1 MLRAK
6 ELSQADIQEILSLRG
21 KMPQAEIRKKFGIG
35 TSRLYR
41 IWNNGG
47 ENSSQAAAAAAAK
60 GQAPASNGKGQ
71 AATLG
76 ASAPADANGKEA
88 RAPAD
93 ANGKEARAPAGQ
105 AATPGKT
112 AGANSQR
119 TDAEVLLALGRIEE
133 QLGRLEKQQALL
145 LDAQESHYEDVEE
158 LEDTVEQIA
167 EDGANILDNLEAGSQ
182 QARTTMENLLVVAK
196 AARDIGLVLL
206 GFGGLGLLLWTLS
219 WRVATK
225 TAKEKATQ
233 DSTREPPPTEPKV
246 ATPAPAGPVAPHK
259 PKRGIQAME

>member
-6 ELSQADIQEILSLRG
+6 ELSQADIQEIRSLRG

-47 ENSSQAAAAAAAK
+47 ENSSQAAAAAAAAAK
-60 GQAPASNGKGQ
+60 GQAPAPNGKGQ

-88 RAPAD
+88 RAPAG

-182 QARTTMENLLVVAK
+182 QVRTTAENCAAAAK
-196 AARDIGLVLL
+196 AGKDVFWGLVGL
-206 GFGGLGLLLWTLS
+206 GGLALGLWLLFWKPL
-219 WRVATK
+219 AMG
-225 TAKEKATQ
+225 AKAQAQ
-233 DSTREPPPTEPKV
+233 DSTEPKV
-246 ATPAPAGPVAPHK
+246 ATPAPADPVAPHK
-259 PKRGIQAME
+259 PKREVQAME

>member
-1 MLRAK
+1 
-6 ELSQADIQEILSLRG
+6 
-21 KMPQAEIRKKFGIG
+21 MPQAEIRKKFGIG

-41 IWNNGG
+41 IWNNEG

-60 GQAPASNGKGQ
+60 GQAPAPNGKGQ

-88 RAPAD
+88 RAPAG
-93 ANGKEARAPAGQ
+93 ANGKKARAPAGQ

-119 TDAEVLLALGRIEE
+119 TDAAVLLALGRIEE

-182 QARTTMENLLVVAK
+182 QIRTTAENCSAAAK
-196 AARDIGLVLL
+196 AGKDVFWCLV
-206 GFGGLGLLLWTLS
+206 GLGSLALS
-219 WRVATK
+219 FYLFFVLPPPK
-225 TAKEKATQ
+225 GAKAQAQ
-233 DSTREPPPTEPKV
+233 DSTEPKV
-246 ATPAPAGPVAPHK
+246 ATPARADPVAPQK
-259 PKRGIQAME
+259 PKRGIQEME

>member
-1 MLRAK
+1 
-6 ELSQADIQEILSLRG
+6 
-21 KMPQAEIRKKFGIG
+21 MPQAEIRKKFGIG

-41 IWNNGG
+41 IWNNEG
-47 ENSSQAAAAAAAK
+47 ENSSQAEAAAAAK
-60 GQAPASNGKGQ
+60 GQAPAPNGKGQ

-88 RAPAD
+88 RAPAS

-133 QLGRLEKQQALL
+133 QLGHLEKQQALL

-167 EDGANILDNLEAGSQ
+167 KGGANILDNLEAGSQ
-182 QARTTMENLLVVAK
+182 QVRTTAENCAAAAK
-196 AARDIGLVLL
+196 AGKDVFWGLVGL
-206 GFGGLGLLLWTLS
+206 GGLALGLWLLFWKPL
-219 WRVATK
+219 AMG
-225 TAKEKATQ
+225 AKAKAQAQAQ
-233 DSTREPPPTEPKV
+233 DSTEPKV
-246 ATPAPAGPVAPHK
+246 ATPAPADPVAPHK
-259 PKRGIQAME
+259 PKRGVQAME

>member
-6 ELSQADIQEILSLRG
+6 ELSQADIQEIRSLRG

-41 IWNNGG
+41 IWNNGE
-47 ENSSQAAAAAAAK
+47 ENSSQAAAAAAA
-60 GQAPASNGKGQ
+60 KGQ

-88 RAPAD
+88 RAPAG
-93 ANGKEARAPAGQ
+93 ANGKEVRAPAGQ

-119 TDAEVLLALGRIEE
+119 TDAAVLLALGRIEE

-167 EDGANILDNLEAGSQ
+167 EDGANILDNLEAGSRQ
-182 QARTTMENLLVVAK
+182 VRTTAENCAAAAKSGKDVFWGVVGLGALALSFWLRFVLPPPKGAK
-196 AARDIGLVLL
+196 AQA
-206 GFGGLGLLLWTLS
+206 
-219 WRVATK
+219 
-225 TAKEKATQ
+225 Q
-233 DSTREPPPTEPKV
+233 DSTEPKV
-246 ATPAPAGPVAPHK
+246 ATPAPAGAVAPHK

>member
-1 MLRAK
+1 
-6 ELSQADIQEILSLRG
+6 
-21 KMPQAEIRKKFGIG
+21 MPQAEIRKKFGIG

-60 GQAPASNGKGQ
+60 GQAPAPNGKGQ

-88 RAPAD
+88 RAPAGANGKEARAPAGANGKEARAPAG

-133 QLGRLEKQQALL
+133 QLGPLEKQQALL

-182 QARTTMENLLVVAK
+182 QVRTTAENCAAAAK
-196 AARDIGLVLL
+196 AGKDVFWGLVGL
-206 GFGGLGLLLWTLS
+206 GGLALLLWVLS
-219 WRVATK
+219 WKVLGVAP
-225 TAKEKATQ
+225 AKV
-233 DSTREPPPTEPKV
+233 SSPTPTPEEES
-246 ATPAPAGPVAPHK
+246 TPAKTPSTVPTPAKV
-259 PKRGIQAME
+259 GIREME